1 MSCPGYEE
9 LRDSLHRYPNSKLG
23 FLVYRCT
30 YASDH
35 DWQRFMTY
43 LTHSVR
49 ATLEKDKLGDIADR
63 LDWNVHSDAA
73 SLDGADFET
82 VRR

>member
-1 MSCPGYEE
+1 VSCPGYEE
-9 LRDSLHRYPNSKLG
+9 IRTSLLRYPDSKLG

-30 YASDH
+30 YASDA

-43 LTHSVR
+43 LTTSVR

-63 LDWNVHSDAA
+63 LDWNVQSDAA
-73 SLDGADFET
+73 SLDGADFLT
-82 VRR
+82 VRG

>member
-35 DWQRFMTY
+35 DWQVFMAY

-49 ATLEKDKLGDIADR
+49 ATLVKDKLGDIADR
-63 LDWNVHSDAA
+63 LDWNVQSSSS
-73 SLDGADFET
+73 SLDRADFET